1 MAAHKSTL
9 GALHELV
16 AQAYTKGIE
25 LDMESEIFNPAL
37 LGSAAKFLKD
47 NDITAE
53 VKSDEDLG
61 ALRDKLRTAAEART
75 QAGQRILEAVRTAE
89 VG

>member
-1 MAAHKSTL
+1 MAAHKSKL

-16 AQAYTKGIE
+16 ADAYTKGIE

-53 VKSDEDLG
+53 VKSADDL
-61 ALRDKLRTAAEART
+61 ANLRDKLQQAAAERRA
-75 QAGQRILEAVRTAE
+75 AGNRILQAVGSAE
-89 VG
+89 DY